1 MAIIMKKTL
10 TDNAVWIVF
19 NTLSVLAFL
28 FLPQFVCGYNNFSVM
43 DLLTNHVTHCAFWT
57 VLAVFGVLMN
67 VISALLYM
75 TNRQKQGNVT
85 VLFLPMIEI
94 ITLFA
99 VIFDLISVQGGNS
112 VFFSRLVVPAA
123 LAVFFAPLI
132 GLYKVKVITEE

>member
-1 MAIIMKKTL
+1 MRRNMLKKDFIL
-10 TDNAVWIVF
+10 AVL
-19 NTLSVLAFL
+19 NTLSAAAFL
-28 FLPQFVCGYNNFSVM
+28 FIPQFVCGYNNFSVI

-94 ITLFA
+94 IILFA

-123 LAVFFAPLI
+123 LTVFFAPLI
-132 GLYKVKVITEE
+132 WLYKVKVITEE